1 MRVLSWN
8 VNGIRAA
15 ERKGFLTWL
24 QEEAPDIVC
33 LQETKANTD
42 QLSEQVLRP
51 AGYVTFWS
59 SAERKGYS
67 GVSVFSQNPPLWAR
81 EGLGINKFDAEG
93 RTLILDY
100 GDFVLF
106 NLYVP
111 NGGEEN
117 ARVPFKLEF
126 CEEFLMVAER
136 YHNDGRPLLICGDFN
151 TAHREIDLARPKENE
166 KNTGFL
172 PEERAWLDR
181 FVEKGYVDTFRA
193 FCDEPGHYTWWDY
206 KTFARRRNIGWRLDY
221 FFATNDMMSSV
232 KRAFILP
239 EIAGSDHCPVGVEL
253 AL

>member
-1 MRVLSWN
+1 
-8 VNGIRAA
+8 
-15 ERKGFLTWL
+15 
-24 QEEAPDIVC
+24 
-33 LQETKANTD
+33 
-42 QLSEQVLRP
+42 
-51 AGYVTFWS
+51 
-59 SAERKGYS
+59 
-67 GVSVFSQNPPLWAR
+67 
-81 EGLGINKFDAEG
+81 
-93 RTLILDY
+93 
-100 GDFVLF
+100 
-106 NLYVP
+106 
-111 NGGEEN
+111 
-117 ARVPFKLEF
+117 
-126 CEEFLMVAER
+126 MVAER